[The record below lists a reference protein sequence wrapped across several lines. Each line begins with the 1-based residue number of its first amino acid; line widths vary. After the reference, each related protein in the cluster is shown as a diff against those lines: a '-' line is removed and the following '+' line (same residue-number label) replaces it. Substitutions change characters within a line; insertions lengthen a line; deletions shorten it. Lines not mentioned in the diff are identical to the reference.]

1 MHTQIKASLK
11 STDKLD
17 SHFYH
22 DSTDYVHKPEVIV
35 L

>member
-1 MHTQIKASLK
+1 MHTQVNASLK

-17 SHFYH
+17 SLFNHG
-22 DSTDYVHKPEVIV
+22 SIEYVHKPEVIV